1 MPPMAEQRATVVLA
15 PGVFLPQW
23 TLAPLAR
30 RLRSAGF
37 AVRGHEYSDF
47 LASLSENADRLALR
61 LAPLPG
67 PLHLVGHSLGGLLLL
82 RLLERH
88 PDPRFQ
94 RIVLMGTPYHGSHVA
109 QLLARAAPTR
119 LLLGESIRR
128 GMLAER
134 PQWDG
139 RTPLGVLIGSR
150 GVGGGLLAPG
160 LPRPHDGMVAVSEA
174 VVPGATDTIVLKVNH
189 TEMLF
194 SREAARQVAAFLRD
208 GRFDHRAVI

>member
-1 MPPMAEQRATVVLA
+1 MAEQRATVVLA
-15 PGVFLPQW
+15 PGVYLPQW

-30 RLRSAGF
+30 RLRDAGF
-37 AVRGHEYSDF
+37 AVRRHEYRDF
-47 LASLSENADRLALR
+47 LASLSENADRLAVR
-61 LAPLPG
+61 LAPVPG
-67 PLHLVGHSLGGLLLL
+67 PIHLVGHSLGGLLLL

-88 PDPRFQ
+88 PDPRYGCV
-94 RIVLMGTPYHGSHVA
+94 VLMGTPYHGSHVA
-109 QLLARAAPTR
+109 RLLASAAPTR
-119 LLLGESIRR
+119 YLLGASIRR
-128 GMLAER
+128 GLLAER

-174 VVPGATDTIVLKVNH
+174 VVPGATDTVVLKVNH

-208 GRFDHRAVI
+208 GRFNHRAVI